1 MMFNLIS
8 RVPIMFI
15 ILNIIFQGSMCMDR
29 SVRLGPKLAEQFRAE
44 LEKLAFFDPT
54 QLPAPDS
61 PSGETAKI
69 SGGATKSTKLPCIDP
84 IQFPAAGHYAM
95 KTLNKIRSSNKPNNL
110 VPDKYG
116 VYASKDLGITPIMG
130 YASES
135 VNKLVTRL
143 AHHKARLSAQQFDRF
158 VVNRFSKPGLV
169 NGREHS
175 HRDTHTALYNAA
187 LSHRPG
193 CIMVL
198 LDHGADPREV
208 YRKAEK
214 RAGEDV
220 VVGRMSALEAAA
232 SQTDVKGNKQVCI
245 DMLKHAEA
253 TWGAVQSNP
262 AEVKRVQGERSA
274 IYKQWRD
281 VRHN

>member
-1 MMFNLIS
+1 MF
-8 RVPIMFI
+8 F
-15 ILNIIFQGSMCMDR
+15 ILNIVFQASMCMDKT
-29 SVRLGPKLAEQFRAE
+29 VRLDSKLAAQFRAE
-44 LEKLAFFDPT
+44 LEKLAFLGPT

-61 PSGETAKI
+61 PRGETAKM
-69 SGGATKSTKLPCIDP
+69 SGGATKSSGKPACVKRPCIDP
-84 IQFPAAGHYAM
+84 IKFREASQSAM
-95 KTLNKIRSSNKPNNL
+95 KTLNGLRKSNKPSNL
-110 VPDKYG
+110 VQDKYG
-116 VYASKDLGITPIMG
+116 VYASKDLGITPFMC
-130 YASES
+130 YASEDLS
-135 VNKLVTRL
+135 KLVNRL
-143 AHHKARLSAQQFDRF
+143 AHHKARLSAQAFDRF
-158 VVNRFSKPGLV
+158 VVNRFSKPGIV

-208 YRKAEK
+208 YRKVEK

-220 VVGRMSALEAAA
+220 VVGRISALEAAA
-232 SQTDVKGNKQVCI
+232 SQTDVKGNKRVCI

-281 VRHN
+281 ARRN